1 MALETKSFLAEPVS
15 QNDEIKHSSSFKND
29 NKSELLVDYSKS
41 ASYHTEPLFVV
52 NNEQIYGYENYKTMD
67 QVQGHGIRQNP
78 QFLDDTQNK
87 EYYLVEEKGKKYS
100 SGKTY
105 YLGYQVAMIP
115 TYHDKVQS

>member
-1 MALETKSFLAEPVS
+1 MALTTGSFIKEPES
-15 QNDEIKHSSSFKND
+15 HNDMIKHSSDFVPDST
-29 NKSELLVDYSKS
+29 ELLVDYSKS

-52 NNEQIYGYENYKTMD
+52 GNEQIYGYENYKQMD

-78 QFLDDTQNK
+78 QFADDIKQNQ
-87 EYYLVEEKGKKYS
+87 EYYLVEEQGKKYS

-115 TYHDKVQS
+115 KYHEK